1 VRRRSD
7 VAVDPARLPGI
18 EITAFRRRDLRDVM
32 AVEDVVFPDPWSS
45 RVFTSELALR
55 SGRSYRVLRSGRALA
70 GYFGL
75 MFVDDEAHVT
85 TLAVAPGFQGTG
97 LGTLCMLEAVSIALG
112 QGCRHL
118 SLEVAVSNSRAQS
131 LYRKF
136 GLAPV
141 GVRKGYYPSTGEDA
155 LVMWVRDMDTP
166 AYADR
171 LAEIRAALRPR

>member
-1 VRRRSD
+1 MRRRSD

-18 EITAFRRRDLRDVM
+18 AVTTFRRRDLRDVM
-32 AVEDVVFPDPWSS
+32 AVEEVVFPDPWSA
-45 RVFTSELALR
+45 RIFTSELALR
-55 SGRSYRVLRSGRALA
+55 TGRSYRVLRSGRTLA

-85 TLAVAPGFQGTG
+85 TLAVAPPFQGRG
-97 LGTLCMLEAVSIALG
+97 LGTLCMLEAASIAID

-118 SLEVAVSNSRAQS
+118 SLEVAVSNSRAQA

-155 LVMWVRDMDTP
+155 LVMWVRDMDTA
-166 AYADR
+166 AYAER
-171 LAEIRAALRPR
+171 LAEIRAALTRQ